1 MEITRNWRFFIGID
15 ISKKWLDIH
24 LFDHKTSDRDEV
36 QLANTNKGF
45 ERLGQWLA
53 ARQIGPSKSVLVSEH
68 TGRYGEQLLRW
79 TTENEWMHAVV
90 KTTALQKVGF
100 EHHRKTDAY
109 DAQQLAEYGW
119 RFEDKLQLAKADKQS
134 IGQLK
139 RLQAERRAMVDRRAA
154 LKSKLT
160 EADLHDA
167 NMDQIK
173 EMWTQQ
179 ISLLS
184 EHISEIED
192 QIETIINQ
200 DPALKHHS
208 DIMDT
213 APGMGSVLKP
223 LWLSL
228 FGSRKKLDP
237 RKISSRFGFAPHPHR
252 SGSSLRGSNQS
263 SGFGH
268 SEMRKV
274 MYQAAICVKTHY
286 PHYQNYYQKKRA
298 EGKPHLLV
306 MNNIINKLIRLYCA
320 MWNKQE
326 EYDPEYI
333 RKKWNKS
340 A

>member
-15 ISKKWLDIH
+15 ISKQWLDIH
-24 LFDHKTSDRDEV
+24 LFDRKTSSRDEV

-45 ERLGQWLA
+45 HQLDQWLTA
-53 ARQIGPSKSVLVSEH
+53 QQVGPSKSVLVSEH

-79 TTENEWMHAVV
+79 TTTNKWTHAVV

-100 EHHRKTDAY
+100 EHHRKTDAF

-119 RFEDKLQLAKADKQS
+119 RFEDKLRLTEAPKQS
-134 IGQLK
+134 VGQLK

-154 LKSKLT
+154 LKSKRT

-167 NMDQIK
+167 DMDQIK
-173 EMWTQQ
+173 EMWAQQ
-179 ISLLS
+179 IGLLS
-184 EHISEIED
+184 EHIAEIED

-200 DPALKHHS
+200 DPELKQHS
-208 DIMDT
+208 DILNT

-228 FGSRKKLDP
+228 FGNRKRLDP

-252 SGSSLRGSNQS
+252 SGSSVHQSNQS

-268 SEMRKV
+268 AEMRKV
-274 MYQAAICVKTHY
+274 MYQAAMCVKTHY
-286 PHYQNYYQKKRA
+286 SHYQNYYQRKRA

-306 MNNIINKLIRLYCA
+306 INNIINKLIRLYCA

-333 RKKWNKS
+333 RKKWKKS